1 MKKSEKVT
9 TITVKTSSKYQIKIG
24 SGLIED
30 AGKYVKQVVCAQKI
44 VIITDDIVDK
54 IYSRKVEQSLSSNG
68 FEVLKY
74 VFENGEERKNLTTF
88 GQILKFLA
96 KNQLTRTD
104 GIVALGG
111 GVVGDM
117 AGFVASAYLR
127 GVKYVQIPTTLLS
140 QIDSS
145 VGGKTAIDLK
155 EGKNLVGAFYQPSL
169 VLCDTD
175 VLSTLPKTVFEDGMG
190 EAVKYAL
197 LSKKVF
203 KLFEEEVIDLNKL
216 VSLCVDYK
224 RKVVEADE
232 FEGGL
237 RKLLNL
243 GHTPAHAIEKLSKYT
258 ISHGTAVRIGID
270 IILKNSVLQKFL
282 TKEEY
287 IKIKQAIDRHLV
299 AKENPFTMEQIVK
312 ACGQDKK
319 RAGNKISLIM
329 VHGIEKIKE
338 QKIELSELKGYL
350 K

>member
-1 MKKSEKVT
+1 MKNSENIT
-9 TITVKTSSKYQIKIG
+9 TIMVKASSKYPIKIG
-24 SGLIED
+24 SGLIEN
-30 AGKYVKQVVCAQKI
+30 AGSYIKQKISAQKI

-74 VFENGEERKNLTTF
+74 VFENGEERKNLTTY
-88 GQILKFLA
+88 GQMLKFLA
-96 KNQLTRTD
+96 KNQVTRTD

-117 AGFVASAYLR
+117 AGFVASTFLR
-127 GVKYVQIPTTLLS
+127 GIKYVQIPTTLLS

-175 VLSTLPKTVFEDGMG
+175 VLSTLPKSVFDDGMG

-203 KLFEEEVIDLNKL
+203 KLFESEKLELGKL
-216 VSLCVDYK
+216 VTLCIDYK
-224 RKVVEADE
+224 RQVVEADE
-232 FEGGL
+232 FEKNK

-258 ISHGTAVRIGID
+258 ISHGKAVRMGID
-270 IILKNSVLQKFL
+270 IILKNSATLNLIK
-282 TKEEY
+282 KEEY
-287 IKIKQAIDRHLV
+287 VRIKEILDGKLRAE
-299 AKENPFTMEQIVK
+299 ENPFTMEQIVK
-312 ACGQDKK
+312 ACAQDKK
-319 RAGNKISLIM
+319 RSANKISLLM
-329 VHGIEKIKE
+329 VHGVGNVKEHKID
-338 QKIELSELKGYL
+338 ISNLKGYL
-350 K
+350 R